1 MRRGNRGARPG
12 LIAGSASRV
21 RRADGERGRCQDQ
34 NEQAHSASIDSRA
47 MADEPDSPLHE
58 EDLDRD
64 PLVQLQRWLAE
75 ARDAGVELP
84 EATTLATATRD
95 GSPSARMVLLK
106 DAGDGGLTFY
116 TGYESR
122 KGNELAENP
131 RAALVLY
138 WHPFG
143 RQVRVEGSVERIKPE
158 QSDDYFRSRPLGSR
172 LSAAASRQSEVV
184 SSREELERAAAELGR
199 RSGEEVP
206 RPESWGGYRLAPE
219 LWEFWQHRL
228 DRLHDRFRYRPGAG
242 DWIIERLAP

>member
-1 MRRGNRGARPG
+1 
-12 LIAGSASRV
+12 
-21 RRADGERGRCQDQ
+21 
-34 NEQAHSASIDSRA
+34 
-47 MADEPDSPLHE
+47 MADEADRPLLQ
-58 EDLDRD
+58 EDLDPD
-64 PLVQLQRWLAE
+64 PLVQLRRWLAE
-75 ARDAGVELP
+75 ARNAGVELP
-84 EATTLATATRD
+84 EAMTLATATKD
-95 GSPSARMVLLK
+95 GVPSARMVLLK
-106 DAGDGGLTFY
+106 DAGDDGLTFY

-143 RQVRVEGSVERIKPE
+143 RQIRAEGPVERIPPG

-172 LSAAASRQSEVV
+172 LSAAVSHQSEVV
-184 SSREELERAAAELGR
+184 SSREELEQAAAELGR

-206 RPESWGGYRLAPE
+206 RPESWGGYRLVPE

-242 DWIIERLAP
+242 GWIIERLAP